1 MTCISVHKP
10 CELSYVRSVRNVLM
24 VGSQIV
30 DKCIFILTC
39 SSKPRFLF
47 VSLFPNS
54 NELND
59 SVHLFVVT
67 LDLVHEQLPF

>member
-1 MTCISVHKP
+1 
-10 CELSYVRSVRNVLM
+10 M

-67 LDLVHEQLPF
+67 LDLVHEQIPF